1 MSSLSLVNPH
11 LPHAWLVLGRVVWWL
26 LVSMV
31 AVDPLPDELVQLV
44 HWTMKPSHV
53 SI

>member
-11 LPHAWLVLGRVVWWL
+11 LPHAWLVLGRVVCWRRMRTTAL
-26 LVSMV
+26 DRST
-31 AVDPLPDELVQLV
+31 DELGQLV
-44 HWTMKPSHV
+44 HAKMKPSHI

>member
-11 LPHAWLVLGRVVWWL
+11 LPQAWLVLGHVVWWL
-26 LVSMV
+26 LVSIV
-31 AVDPLPDELVQLV
+31 ALDQLPDELVQLI
-44 HWTMKPSHV
+44 HATMKPSHV

>member
-11 LPHAWLVLGRVVWWL
+11 LPHAWLVLGHVVWWL
-26 LVSMV
+26 LVSIV
-31 AVDPLPDELVQLV
+31 ALDRSMDELGQLI
-44 HWTMKPSHV
+44 HATMKPSHI

>member
-11 LPHAWLVLGRVVWWL
+11 LPHAWLVLWWL
-26 LVSMV
+26 LVSIV
-31 AVDPLPDELVQLV
+31 ALDRSTDELGQLI
-44 HWTMKPSHV
+44 HATMKPSHV